1 MIRLGLVVFLLLTF
15 WVKVTSY
22 AQNPITGTD
31 CLQFEII
38 SNADNIDFIQVAA
51 DSAVVKPA
59 MIFLQGSLPIPLV
72 IDVGDYKHINLPF
85 DFKKVVQE
93 FHLFVIAMP
102 HTPVEATMAQLNDQ
116 YCFVPDSTRSP
127 GFDKNY
133 LASNTLE
140 NYTSRT
146 SQVIREI
153 VKLSWVDG
161 KIHLVGHSQG
171 AKIAA
176 VVAAENE
183 SVKSA
188 ALLAFNAFGRYD
200 ERIRNERQSLKEGTI
215 TGEEYRQR
223 LDDHYAR
230 WQHMHQNP
238 DDFESGNNAW
248 VSFSI
253 NYLAYLLKT
262 EIPLWVGFGTEDISA
277 ENCDL
282 LPLHF
287 ISSGKNNLTLQA
299 YPGWDHNF
307 FDSDGAMHWDDVMGD
322 VVEWLL
328 SDGQTE

>member
-15 WVKVTSY
+15 WAKVTSY

-38 SNADNIDFIQVAA
+38 SNAYNIDFIQVAA
-51 DSAVVKPA
+51 DSSVVKPA
-59 MIFLQGSLPIPLV
+59 MIFLQGSLPLPLV

-161 KIHLVGHSQG
+161 EIHLVGHSQG

-176 VVAAENE
+176 VAASENPE
-183 SVKSA
+183 VTSA

-200 ERIRNERQSLKEGTI
+200 EKIRKDRDALKTDKIDGIEYQHRIE
-215 TGEEYRQR
+215 
-223 LDDHYAR
+223 DHYER
-230 WQHMHQNP
+230 WKHIQQNP
-238 DDFESGNNAW
+238 DDYESGNNAW

-253 NYLAYLLKT
+253 DYLPWLLKT
-262 EIPLWVGFGTEDISA
+262 EIPLWVGYGNEDISA

-287 ISSGKNNLTLQA
+287 ISAGKENLQLKP

-307 FDSDGAMHWDDVMGD
+307 FDSEGTMHWNTVMED
-322 VVEWLL
+322 VVRWIKAIE
-328 SDGQTE
+328 